1 MGCDPVVGLRMVRR
15 STCFVGKHRGRAS
28 ECSEVE
34 RVAVA
39 ARAEAF
45 RFPLEAEANVG
56 VIMKM
61 EVTRT
66 HAHAR
71 RPARFTADLTLLVG
85 QAARGRAL
93 GWLVTRT
100 HARRHVR
107 GLPPI

>member
-56 VIMKM
+56 VLIKM
-61 EVTRT
+61 
-66 HAHAR
+66 
-71 RPARFTADLTLLVG
+71 TADLTLLVG